1 MMPEILFAKTLLAD
15 ALRLDPSR
23 IPDDATMRSFKQ
35 WDSLSHMELIALTEE
50 KLSCTLTMDDI
61 VRMTSLEGL
70 AALLSEHGKPAP

>member
-1 MMPEILFAKTLLAD
+1 MPELQLAKALLAD
-15 ALRLDPSR
+15 ALRVDPSR
-23 IPDDATMRSFKQ
+23 IPDDATMRSFRQ

-70 AALLSEHGKPAP
+70 ATLLAEHGKAAP

>member
-1 MMPEILFAKTLLAD
+1 MMPKLQLAKALLAD
-15 ALRLDPSR
+15 ALRVDPSR

-70 AALLSEHGKPAP
+70 ATLLAEYGKAAP

>member
-1 MMPEILFAKTLLAD
+1 MPELQLAKALLAD
-15 ALRLDPSR
+15 ALRVDPSR
-23 IPDDATMRSFKQ
+23 IPDDATMRSFRQ

-70 AALLSEHGKPAP
+70 AALLAEHGKAAP

>member
-1 MMPEILFAKTLLAD
+1 
-15 ALRLDPSR
+15 
-23 IPDDATMRSFKQ
+23 MRSFRQ

-70 AALLSEHGKPAP
+70 AALLAEHGKAAP